1 MQKSGF
7 FGRVGEKLRTLSK
20 FALLA
25 AASVSMLAATPAVAD
40 EWPSRTIRMVIP
52 FAPGGVSDVMGRF
65 WAQHLSEALK
75 ATIVVENRPGAGTT
89 IAAGTVAK
97 AAPDGYT
104 LYFTDVT
111 THAINAT
118 LYRTLPF
125 KSEEDFSYIAMVAAT
140 PLAFVVP
147 STVPA
152 TTMKEFIELAKSKPG
167 ALDYAS
173 SGTGTILHLAGETLK
188 RMAGIDMVHVPYKGS
203 AEAVTAA
210 LGGQVSATFSTLPPT
225 LAQIKLGKL
234 RALAVTSLKPNEVL
248 PNVPPMADTLPGFN
262 MVLYSG
268 IMGPAGIPAEI
279 VNRINATV
287 ATIMK
292 DPATRKFYEGIGA
305 EPVEMTPQAFA
316 TQMKKLIQEMGVA
329 VKESGA
335 SVN

>member
-1 MQKSGF
+1 M
-7 FGRVGEKLRTLSK
+7 V
-20 FALLA
+20 A
-25 AASVSMLAATPAVAD
+25 AAPAAAEA
-40 EWPSRTIRMVIP
+40 WPSRTVRMVIP

-65 WAQHLSEALK
+65 WAQQLSEALK

-89 IAAGTVAK
+89 IAAGSVAK

-118 LYRTLPF
+118 LYRTLSF
-125 KSEEDFSYIAMVAAT
+125 KSQEDFSYIAMVAST

-152 TTMKEFIELAKSKPG
+152 TNMKEFIALAKSKPG

-203 AEAVTAA
+203 AEAVAAA
-210 LGGQVSATFSTLPPT
+210 LGGQVSATFSTLPPAI
-225 LAQIKLGKL
+225 AQIKTGKL
-234 RALAVTSLKPNEVL
+234 RALAVTSLKPNEAL
-248 PNVPPMADTLPGFN
+248 PNVPPMAETLPGFDI
-262 MVLYSG
+262 VLYSG
-268 IMGPAGIPAEI
+268 IMGPAGIPADI
-279 VNRINATV
+279 VNRINAAVSTV
-287 ATIMK
+287 MK
-292 DPATRKFYEGIGA
+292 DPATRKFYDNIGA
-305 EPVEMTPQAFA
+305 EPVEMTPQQFA
-316 TQMKKLIQEMGVA
+316 TQMSTLIKDMGVA
-329 VKESGA
+329 VRESGA